1 MNLSNYK
8 ISVVLPVY
16 NGEKFISDAINSI
29 LKQTHENFELIIVN
43 DCSTDTT
50 SAIISKFA
58 TLDSRIKIITNL
70 KNKKLPASLNIGH
83 QNATG
88 DFITWTSDDNLY
100 KPNAFEEYLHHL
112 QNSKS
117 HIVYTDFDLIND
129 NGQVLKIRN
138 LSQPE
143 YLINGNC
150 VGASFIYKR
159 EVYETLK
166 GYNEDLFLVEDY
178 DFWLRALI
186 IFKFRY
192 VSESFYC
199 YRSHGDSLSSQIGK
213 NEEKYNLWIKNLSYM
228 FQVFLTNYT
237 TKSIIF
243 SEVFTKQL
251 THQPILLSE
260 LLQNK
265 KDFVSLIQNI
275 VTNDLLNN
283 GNIKK
288 AMKEKLIQLLVSN
301 PQKGFTFKFSMFI
314 VVNFWREMKKNDI
327 KTLIKYTFFK

>member
-1 MNLSNYK
+1 MNQIKPK
-8 ISVVLPVY
+8 ISIILPVY

-29 LKQTHENFELIIVN
+29 LKQTHENFELIVVN
-43 DCSTDTT
+43 DCSTDST

-58 TLDSRIKIITNL
+58 ALDSRIKIITNPI
-70 KNKKLPASLNIGH
+70 NKKLPASLNIGH
-83 QNATG
+83 QSATG
-88 DFITWTSDDNLY
+88 DYITWTSDDNLY
-100 KPNAFEEYLHHL
+100 KPNAFETYLYHI
-112 QNSKS
+112 QNSTS

-129 NGQVLKIRN
+129 NGVVLKRRN
-138 LSQPE
+138 LSEPE

-150 VGASFIYKR
+150 VGASFLYKR
-159 EVYETLK
+159 EVYESLK

-178 DFWLRALI
+178 DFWLRALTT
-186 IFKFRY
+186 FKFSY
-192 VSESFYC
+192 LPESLYC
-199 YRSHGDSLSSQIGK
+199 YRSHRDSLSSQISK

-228 FQVFLTNYT
+228 FQVFLSNYT
-237 TKSIIF
+237 TKSVFF

-288 AMKEKLIQLLVSN
+288 VMKEKLIQLLVSN
-301 PQKGFTFKFSMFI
+301 PQKGSTFRFSLFI
-314 VVNFWREMKKNDI
+314 IVNFWCQLKKNDI
-327 KTLIKYTFFK
+327 KTLIKYNFFK

>member
-1 MNLSNYK
+1 MNLINSK
-8 ISVVLPVY
+8 ISVILPVY

-29 LKQTHENFELIIVN
+29 LKQTHENFELIVVN
-43 DCSTDTT
+43 DCSTDST

-58 TLDSRIKIITNL
+58 ALDSRIKIITNPI
-70 KNKKLPASLNIGH
+70 NKKLPASLNIGH
-83 QNATG
+83 QSATG
-88 DFITWTSDDNLY
+88 DYITWTSDDNLY
-100 KPNAFEEYLHHL
+100 KPNAFETYLYHI
-112 QNSKS
+112 QNSTS

-129 NGQVLKIRN
+129 NGVVLKRRN

-150 VGASFIYKR
+150 VGASFLYKR
-159 EVYETLK
+159 EVYESLK

-178 DFWLRALI
+178 DFWLRALTK
-186 IFKFRY
+186 FKFSY
-192 VSESFYC
+192 VPESVYF

-237 TKSIIF
+237 TKAIPF
-243 SEVFTKQL
+243 SKVFTKQL

-265 KDFVSLIQNI
+265 KDFVLLIQNI
-275 VTNDLLNN
+275 VKNDLWNKR
-283 GNIKK
+283 NIKT
-288 AMKEKLIQLLVSN
+288 ALKEKLLQLLVSN
-301 PQKGFTFKFSMFI
+301 PQKGSTFKFSIFI
-314 VVNFWREMKKNDI
+314 VVNFWREMRKNDI